1 MINNL
6 NDQNLPSSTN
16 SALASFG
23 GFPAPEK
30 SRLGTI
36 VKLCSNVDSKEKNLA
51 LEKAREYRKRNIK
64 LKDRAGE
71 ILYIPNQKKQAPVC
85 SCGKCRIDGSAP
97 VGVDYTKKQE
107 WLVIQI
113 CNIAVLFGCAL
124 TVVIKLARNE
134 KRISRSDER
143 LC

>member
-64 LKDRAGE
+64 LKDRAGRF
-71 ILYIPNQKKQAPVC
+71 
-85 SCGKCRIDGSAP
+85 S
-97 VGVDYTKKQE
+97 
-107 WLVIQI
+107 
-113 CNIAVLFGCAL
+113 
-124 TVVIKLARNE
+124 
-134 KRISRSDER
+134 ISRTKR
-143 LC
+143 NKLQYVAVGNVVLMAAPL